1 MIRTPLVAVLILGVL
16 AAGACSD
23 TDGGEPVPVTT
34 TTSAPDPVETTST
47 IPGRTPDQIAAAL
60 DQAIARRDFCAVVA
74 ALDTAVPDV
83 RDGAQVIEV
92 YDTIAGAAERTAS
105 FAPEELRAAWDEVVA
120 ATRRGAE
127 AARRAEGNLEDPI
140 LRAPFTANAFDAAM
154 TVVEAWSDRNCR

>member
-1 MIRTPLVAVLILGVL
+1 MIRTVLL
-16 AAGACSD
+16 ATLTAAALLMGGCSD

-60 DQAIARRDFCAVVA
+60 NQAIGRRDFCGVVA

-83 RDGAQVIEV
+83 RDGDQVIEV
-92 YDTIAGAAERTAS
+92 YDTIADAAERTTS

-120 ATRRGAE
+120 ATRRGAD

-140 LRAPFTANAFDAAM
+140 LRAPFTANVFDAAM